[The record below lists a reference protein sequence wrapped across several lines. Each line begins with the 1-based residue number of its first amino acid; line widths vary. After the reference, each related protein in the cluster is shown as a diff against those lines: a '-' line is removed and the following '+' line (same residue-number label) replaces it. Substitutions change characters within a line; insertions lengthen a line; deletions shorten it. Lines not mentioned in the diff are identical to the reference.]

1 MSESILKDVHKIIDE
16 TLGLKNCGIGKEPH
30 YKHKACCRRLSVLPP
45 PTFDATALIMKIYAQ
60 VICNWK
66 KGANYEPS
74 TENWR
79 LESRTN
85 IDARND
91 DPEIKLE
98 RAIVNPQTQLPANW
112 ANQIPTSSGFVGPR
126 ADKHRNIDLIHRC
139 EDGAYEFIELKVD
152 SDTPLYAAMEILQYA
167 VLYIFYRENEQEM
180 KGGSAKQKPL
190 CEATVIHLRVLAP
203 FSYYERYNL
212 DWLEE
217 NICNGLKAFLAGRT
231 PTLQMDFRFDAFP
244 PWFSSDQAKAI
255 CKDLSKEQADSIRM
269 AVDNRKPVYSA

>member
-1 MSESILKDVHKIIDE
+1 MFESILKDVGKIIDE
-16 TLGLKNCGIGKEPH
+16 ELGLTNCGIGKEPH
-30 YKHKACCRRLSVLPP
+30 YKHKASCQRLSEFLP
-45 PTFDATALIMKIYAQ
+45 PTFDATALIKKIYAQ

-66 KGANYEPS
+66 KGIKYRPS

-79 LESRTN
+79 FEPREN

-98 RAIVNPQTQLPANW
+98 RAIVRTQTQPPVNW
-112 ANQIPTSSGFVGPR
+112 ANQTPTSSGFVGQR

-139 EDGAYEFIELKVD
+139 EDGVYEFIELKVD

-167 VLYIFYRENEQEM
+167 VLYIFYRENAQEM
-180 KGGSAKQKPL
+180 KSRSAKQKPL
-190 CEATVIHLRVLAP
+190 REATVIHLRVLAP
-203 FSYYERYNL
+203 FNYYEGYNL

-217 NICNGLKAFLAGRT
+217 SICRGLKAFLAGRT
-231 PTLQMDFRFDAFP
+231 PKLQMDFRFDAFP
-244 PWFSSDQAKAI
+244 PWFSSDHAKAI

-269 AVDNRKPVYSA
+269 VVDNRRPVYSA